1 MDLDQIK
8 WANDAFVTSNTILDV
23 RTPQEYSEG
32 YISNA
37 VNLNI
42 YDANAFMS
50 KVQSF
55 NKKNNYYIYCK
66 SGGRSS
72 QACQIMSQ
80 LGFNNVFNLV
90 GGITNWNG
98 EIVK

>member
-8 WANDAFVTSNTILDV
+8 WASDAFVTSNTIIDV

-55 NKKNNYYIYCK
+55 NKENNYYIYCK

-80 LGFNNVFNLV
+80 LGFNNVFNLA
-90 GGITNWNG
+90 GGITNWKG

>member
-8 WANDAFVTSNTILDV
+8 WASDAFVTSNTILDV

-55 NKKNNYYIYCK
+55 NKENNYYIYCK

>member
-8 WANDAFVTSNTILDV
+8 WTSDAFVTSNTILDV

-55 NKKNNYYIYCK
+55 NKENNYYIYCK

-90 GGITNWNG
+90 GGITNWKG

>member
-55 NKKNNYYIYCK
+55 NKENNYYIYCK

>member
-1 MDLDQIK
+1 MDLDQTK
-8 WANDAFVTSNTILDV
+8 WASDAFVTSNTILDV

-55 NKKNNYYIYCK
+55 NKENNYYIYCK

-90 GGITNWNG
+90 GGITNWKG

>member
-8 WANDAFVTSNTILDV
+8 WASDAFVTSNTILDV
-23 RTPQEYSEG
+23 RTPQEFSEG

-55 NKKNNYYIYCK
+55 NKENNYYIYCK